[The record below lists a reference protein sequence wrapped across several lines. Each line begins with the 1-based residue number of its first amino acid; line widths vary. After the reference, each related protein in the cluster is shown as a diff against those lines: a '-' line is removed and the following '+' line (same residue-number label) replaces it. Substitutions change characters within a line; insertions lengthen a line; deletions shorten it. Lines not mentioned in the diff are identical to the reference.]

1 LLAAARPVRTLVRTA
16 SSAEITTAFSAA
28 REPSRIG
35 GNG

>member
-1 LLAAARPVRTLVRTA
+1 VRTA